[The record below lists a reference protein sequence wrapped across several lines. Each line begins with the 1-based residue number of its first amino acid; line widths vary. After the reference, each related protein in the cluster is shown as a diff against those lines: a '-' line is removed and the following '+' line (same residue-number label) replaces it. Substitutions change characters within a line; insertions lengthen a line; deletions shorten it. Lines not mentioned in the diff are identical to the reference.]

1 MIGDV
6 REILVE
12 VARKR
17 DLITYGALVN
27 RLGLPPLD
35 GAWAAH
41 PLSKIFE
48 ALDQED
54 ANAQR
59 PFRTTVVVKESEKTP
74 GGGYY
79 EALERLKGIQ
89 ARNALRKLEVFT
101 RELQALYALYMGS
114 LQKTGKIVR

>member
-1 MIGDV
+1 MSADV
-6 REILVE
+6 REILVD

-17 DLITYGALVN
+17 GLITYGVLVN
-27 RLGLPPLD
+27 ELGLPPMD

-41 PLSKIFE
+41 PLSRIFE

-54 ANAQR
+54 ATAQR
-59 PFRTTVVVKESEKTP
+59 PFRTTVVVKSGDRTP

-89 ARNALRKLEVFT
+89 ARNALRKLEVFMH
-101 RELQALYALYMGS
+101 ELQALYALHG
-114 LQKTGKIVR
+114 QEVA

>member
-1 MIGDV
+1 MSADV
-6 REILVE
+6 REILVD

-17 DLITYGALVN
+17 GLITYGALVN
-27 RLGLPPLD
+27 ALGLPLMD

-48 ALDQED
+48 TLDQED
-54 ANAQR
+54 AKAQR
-59 PFRTTVVVKESEKTP
+59 PFRTTVVVKESDQTP

-79 EALERLKGIQ
+79 EALDRLKGIQ

-101 RELQALYALYMGS
+101 RELKALYALYM
-114 LQKTGKIVR
+114 